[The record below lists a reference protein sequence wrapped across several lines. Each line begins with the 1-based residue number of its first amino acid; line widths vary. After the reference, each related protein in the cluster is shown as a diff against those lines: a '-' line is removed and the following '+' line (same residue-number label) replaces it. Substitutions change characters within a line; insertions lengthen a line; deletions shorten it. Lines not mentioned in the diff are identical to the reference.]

1 MDMAAQAKGDAE
13 LVSLRWGETSGV
25 DHSANEEEGWL
36 VMKANGQDD
45 TAFAA
50 ELEAML
56 KRDEDVRK
64 DADVLSAALDDI
76 EKDGTLDGAPAN
88 VKAAAKTLADWCDQS
103 GNEDTADSKPMT
115 TRKDAV
121 GFVQKLLQL
130 ARKATAGADLTA
142 DERKALADKGHAMPD
157 GSYPIRNTDDL
168 ANAISSIG
176 RAKDPAATKTYI
188 SRRAKELGAT
198 DKLPKDWS
206 GSTQKALDAI
216 AENWPTFVKSV
227 IDTIRSTTPVE
238 EKQTALTKALAD
250 LKNKV
255 EESQK

>member
-56 KRDEDVRK
+56 KRDEAVRK

-88 VKAAAKTLADWCDQS
+88 VKVAAKTLADWCSQS
-103 GNEDTADSKPMT
+103 GSETPEEKPMT

-142 DERKALADKGHAMPD
+142 EERKALADKGHAMPD

-168 ANAISSIG
+168 DNAISSIG
-176 RAKDPAATKTYI
+176 RAKDPAATKSYI

-198 DKLPKDWS
+198 DTLPKDWS
-206 GSTQKALDAI
+206 GSTQKALEAI

-227 IDTIRSTTPVE
+227 VDTIRSEAPTE

-250 LKNKV
+250 LKSKV